1 MSLDPTRQSW
11 CIWSPRFQLQNRFL
25 LVGAAEP
32 TTDFGGLQTLRP
44 QPGMPG
50 CLMQVGSVV
59 SLDYI
64 AQIGPKDAD
73 ALRSHT

>member
-1 MSLDPTRQSW
+1 MEPQVPASKSISACW
-11 CIWSPRFQLQNRFL
+11 
-25 LVGAAEP
+25 AAEP

-50 CLMQVGSVV
+50 CLMQFGSVV
-59 SLDYI
+59 SLDHI